1 MTEDKRYE
9 IDRDLIYDMECVW
22 DKDSLIGEI
31 DDKDTVFRLVDILN
45 MKEFIIQELI
55 DEKEC
60 LATFIM
66 QLGYTIISNEKGVI
80 KITKEN
86 PKDD

>member
-45 MKEFIIQELI
+45 TKEDFIQELL

-66 QLGYTIISNEKGVI
+66 KLGYTIISNEKGVI
-80 KITKEN
+80 KITKGITR
-86 PKDD
+86 